1 MEIGAQSSSQV
12 SIDPPDVACAVS
24 MQQSMRME
32 NNFGELA
39 EDFAK
44 QQITK

>member
-12 SIDPPDVACAVS
+12 SIDADVNASAS

-44 QQITK
+44 QQIRK